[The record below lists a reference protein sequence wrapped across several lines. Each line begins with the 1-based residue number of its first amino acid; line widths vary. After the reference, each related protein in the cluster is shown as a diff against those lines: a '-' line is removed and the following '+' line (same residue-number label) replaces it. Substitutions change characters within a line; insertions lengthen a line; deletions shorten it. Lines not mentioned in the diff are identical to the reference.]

1 MARMKIIDEEL
12 ADNIMYSCSS
22 AGLLYSCAELLR
34 VAPNPR
40 THPFMEIMEVWIQ
53 LMCVCVCTSA
63 SNIKVQFHQVC
74 HSTDEFVKL
83 WEHCPTYLP
92 SAYTHACK

>member
-40 THPFMEIMEVWIQ
+40 THPFMEILEVWIQ
-53 LMCVCVCTSA
+53 LTCVCVRARVRVCVCVCVSA
-63 SNIKVQFHQVC
+63 RARARVC
-74 HSTDEFVKL
+74 V
-83 WEHCPTYLP
+83 CV
-92 SAYTHACK
+92 CV